1 MTTPTTETVFAEPL
15 TSREREVAAAVARGL
30 RNKQIA
36 VELGISAETVKRHLA
51 SIYGKLAVR
60 GRLALAIYMLRSRR
74 LTLGLSGAGVD
85 VGGAH
90 CVDNGEP

>member
-15 TSREREVAAAVARGL
+15 TSRERQVAAAIARGL

-36 VELGISAETVKRHLA
+36 EELGISAQTVKRHLG

-60 GRLALAIYMLRSRR
+60 GRVALAIHVLRSP
-74 LTLGLSGAGVD
+74 A
-85 VGGAH
+85 A
-90 CVDNGEP
+90 

>member
-15 TSREREVAAAVARGL
+15 TCRERQVAAAVARGL

-36 VELGISAETVKRHLA
+36 EELGISAETVKRHLA

-60 GRLALAIYMLRSRR
+60 GRLALAIYMLRSH
-74 LTLGLSGAGVD
+74 A
-85 VGGAH
+85 A
-90 CVDNGEP
+90 

>member
-15 TSREREVAAAVARGL
+15 TVRERQVAQAIARGL

-36 VELGISAETVKRHLA
+36 QELGISAETVKRHLA

-60 GRLALAIYMLRSRR
+60 GRVALAIHMLRSH
-74 LTLGLSGAGVD
+74 A
-85 VGGAH
+85 A
-90 CVDNGEP
+90 

>member
-15 TSREREVAAAVARGL
+15 TVRERQVAAAVARGL

-36 VELGISAETVKRHLA
+36 QELGISAETVKRHLA

-60 GRLALAIYMLRSRR
+60 GRLALAIYMLRSH
-74 LTLGLSGAGVD
+74 A
-85 VGGAH
+85 A
-90 CVDNGEP
+90 

>member
-15 TSREREVAAAVARGL
+15 TVRERQVAQAIARGL

-36 VELGISAETVKRHLA
+36 EELGISAETVKRHLA

-60 GRLALAIYMLRSRR
+60 GRVALAIHMLRSH
-74 LTLGLSGAGVD
+74 A
-85 VGGAH
+85 A
-90 CVDNGEP
+90 

>member
-15 TSREREVAAAVARGL
+15 TVREREVAAAVARGL

-36 VELGISAETVKRHLA
+36 QELGISAETVKRHLA

-60 GRLALAIYMLRSRR
+60 GRLALAIYMLRSH
-74 LTLGLSGAGVD
+74 A
-85 VGGAH
+85 A
-90 CVDNGEP
+90 